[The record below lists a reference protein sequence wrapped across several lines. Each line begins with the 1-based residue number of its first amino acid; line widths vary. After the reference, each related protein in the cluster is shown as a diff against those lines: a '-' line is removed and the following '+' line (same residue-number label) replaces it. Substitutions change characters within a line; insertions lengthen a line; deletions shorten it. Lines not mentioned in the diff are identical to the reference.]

1 VPPNDRELGAVDVI
15 DRDAALEYHRQG
27 RPGKIQVVPTKP
39 TLTQRDLSLA
49 YTPGVA
55 QAVLEIANNPLAAFD
70 YTARGNLVAVISNG
84 SAILG
89 LGNRGPLASKPVME
103 GKSLLFKR
111 FADIDV
117 FDLEIDAPT
126 VEEMVAVCKAL
137 APTFG
142 GINLE
147 DIGAPACFE
156 VEEQLQQMLDIP
168 VFHDDQH
175 GTAII
180 TGAALLNGLE
190 IVGKRMDEIKVVIS
204 GAGAAGIASAEL
216 YLDLG
221 VKRENLILCD
231 SQGVVYAGR
240 TNGMNKW
247 KERYAAETDARTQTD
262 AMRYADV
269 FVGVS
274 VADSVDPEMLS
285 VMADRPLLFLL
296 SNPNPEIR
304 YELAVETRPDAIV
317 ATGRSDYPNQV
328 NNSMGFP
335 YIFRG
340 ALDVRARQINQ
351 AMKLAAARALADLA
365 REDVPDMV
373 LSAYGLEA
381 LQFGPLY
388 IVPKQFDPRALG
400 RLAPAVAKAA
410 METGVARV
418 NVDIDEY
425 RESLEGRFGRG
436 FQIMNRLMQRAR
448 SAPKRV
454 VFAEGE
460 EPKILRAAAQ
470 IADEG
475 IGEPILL
482 GRPEVI
488 KARAASLGLKTPKSI
503 VDPAQSDLVGPFAQ
517 TLCERRGRKGVTM
530 PRALGRMATPNYF
543 GMMMVEQGH
552 ADALV
557 SGLTYDYASVIR
569 PALEVVGVRDGVRR
583 ACGAYILLTQE
594 ISGSSIKARPYF
606 LTDATVNIDPTAEDL
621 AEAAILVAELA
632 REFDVE
638 PRIAMLSFSNFGS
651 VRHPQAEKMRR
662 AAEIVRERRPDL
674 AVDGEM
680 QADTAV
686 VPELIEQRFPFSQV
700 SDANVLV
707 FPSLEAANIAYKLLQ
722 RIGGAEVVGP
732 VLLGMGKSVHV
743 LQAGDDVQ
751 NIVRMAA
758 MAVLDAQVRDG
769 NPGSPELRRL
779 ITS

>member
-1 VPPNDRELGAVDVI
+1 VI
-15 DRDAALEYHRQG
+15 DPSDAALEYHRGG

-55 QAVLEIANNPLAAFD
+55 QAVREIARDPLTAFD
-70 YTARGNLVAVISNG
+70 YTARGNLVAVITNG

-89 LGNRGPLASKPVME
+89 LGNRGPLAAKPVME
-103 GKSLLFKR
+103 GKALLFKR

-117 FDLEIDAPT
+117 FDLEINAPT
-126 VEEMVAVCKAL
+126 VEEMIAFCRMV

-156 VEEQLQQMLDIP
+156 VEERLREELDIP

-180 TGAALLNGLE
+180 TGAALINGLE
-190 IVGKRMDEIKVVIS
+190 LVSKRIDEVKVVIS

-216 YLDLG
+216 YVDLG
-221 VKRENLILCD
+221 VKPENLILCD
-231 SQGVVYAGR
+231 SQGVVYKGR
-240 TNGMNKW
+240 TNGMNRW
-247 KERYAAETDARTQTD
+247 KARYAIDTEARSQFD
-262 AMRYADV
+262 AMRGADV

-274 VADSVDPEMLS
+274 VADSVSTEMLS
-285 VMADRPLLFLL
+285 VMANDPILMLL
-296 SNPNPEIR
+296 SNPDPEIK
-304 YELAVETRPDAIV
+304 YELAVEARPDAIV

-351 AMKLAAARALADLA
+351 AMKLAATRALAALA
-365 REDVPDMV
+365 REDVPDIV

-381 LQFGPLY
+381 LSFGPLY

-400 RLAPAVAKAA
+400 RMAPAVAQAA

-418 NVDIDEY
+418 QVDLDEY
-425 RESLEGRFGRG
+425 RRSLEGRFGRG
-436 FQIMNRLMQRAR
+436 FQIMNRLMERAK

-470 IADEG
+470 LVEQGIA
-475 IGEPILL
+475 EPIVL
-482 GRPEVI
+482 GRKEVVS
-488 KARAASLGLKTPKSI
+488 ARAANLGLRYTPSVI
-503 VDPAQSDLVGPFAQ
+503 DPTQSDLAGPYAELLAKQ
-517 TLCERRGRKGVTM
+517 RERKGM
-530 PRALGRMATPNYF
+530 SAQRALGRMITPNYF
-543 GMMMVEQGH
+543 GLMMVEQGD
-552 ADALV
+552 ADAFL
-557 SGLTYDYASVIR
+557 SGLTYDYGSVIR
-569 PALEVVGVRDGVRR
+569 PALEVVGVREGVKR
-583 ACGAYILLTQE
+583 ACGAYILLAQE
-594 ISGSSIKARPYF
+594 IPGSSLRARPYF

-632 REFDVE
+632 RELDQE

-651 VRHPQAEKMRR
+651 VRHPQSDKMRR

-686 VPELIEQRFPFSQV
+686 VAEIVEQRYPFSRV
-700 SDANVLV
+700 SEANILV
-707 FPSLEAANIAYKLLQ
+707 CPSLEAANVSYKLLE
-722 RIGGAEVVGP
+722 RIGGAEVIGP

-743 LQAGDDVQ
+743 LQAGDEVQ
-751 NIVRMAA
+751 KIVRMAA
-758 MAVLDAQVRDG
+758 MAVMDAQIRDG
-769 NPGSPELRRL
+769 SAASPEIR
-779 ITS
+779 SAVMS

>member
-1 VPPNDRELGAVDVI
+1 VPADDREVGACKVI

-55 QAVLEIANNPLAAFD
+55 QAVLEIARDPETAFD

-103 GKSLLFKR
+103 GKALLFKR

-117 FDLEIDAPT
+117 FDLEINAPT
-126 VEEMVAVCKAL
+126 VEEMIAVCRAL

-147 DIGAPACFE
+147 DIAAPACFE
-156 VEEQLQQMLDIP
+156 VEERLRAELDIP

-180 TGAALLNGLE
+180 TGAALINGLE
-190 IVGKRMDEIKVVIS
+190 LVGKRLDEIKVVIS

-221 VKRENLILCD
+221 VKKENLILCD
-231 SQGVVYAGR
+231 SRGAVYTGR
-240 TNGMNKW
+240 TDGMNAW
-247 KERYAAETDARTQTD
+247 KERYAVDTDARTQLD

-328 NNSMGFP
+328 NNSLGFP
-335 YIFRG
+335 AIFRG

-351 AMKLAAARALADLA
+351 AMKLAASRALAALA
-365 REDVPDMV
+365 REDVPDIV
-373 LSAYGLEA
+373 LSAYGLES

-388 IVPKQFDPRALG
+388 IVPKQFDPRVLV
-400 RLAPAVAKAA
+400 RLAPAVAQAA
-410 METGVARV
+410 METGVARQ
-418 NVDIDEY
+418 NVDVDEY
-425 RESLEGRFGRG
+425 RRSLEGRFGRG
-436 FQIMNRLMQRAR
+436 FQIMNRLMERAK

-470 IADEG
+470 LVDQGIA
-475 IGEPILL
+475 EPIVL
-482 GRPEVI
+482 GRPEVV
-488 KARAASLGLKTPKSI
+488 KARAASLGLRTVPRV
-503 VDPAQSDLVGPFAQ
+503 VDPTSSDLAATYADQFA
-517 TLCERRGRKGVTM
+517 RKRGRKGMTIQ
-530 PRALGRMATPNYF
+530 RALGRMITPNYF
-543 GMMMVEQGH
+543 GLMMVEHGE
-552 ADALV
+552 ADAFL
-557 SGLTYDYASVIR
+557 SGLTYDYGSVIR
-569 PALEVVGVRDGVRR
+569 PALEVVGVREGVRR
-583 ACGAYILLTQE
+583 ACGAYILLAPE
-594 ISGSSIKARPYF
+594 VPGSSLRVRPFF
-606 LTDATVNIDPTAEDL
+606 LTDATVNIDPSAEDL

-632 REFDVE
+632 RELDQE

-651 VRHPQAEKMRR
+651 VRHPQSEKMRR

-686 VPELIEQRFPFSQV
+686 VAEIVEQRYPFSRV
-700 SDANVLV
+700 TEANILV
-707 FPSLEAANIAYKLLQ
+707 CPSLEAANVSYKLLE
-722 RIGGAEVVGP
+722 RIGGAEVIGP

-743 LQAGDDVQ
+743 LQAGDEVEK
-751 NIVRMAA
+751 IVRMAA
-758 MAVLDAQVRDG
+758 MAVMDAQIRDG
-769 NPGSPELRRL
+769 QGTSPEVRRL
-779 ITS
+779 VTS

>member
-1 VPPNDRELGAVDVI
+1 MI
-15 DRDAALEYHRQG
+15 DPSDAALEYHRGG

-55 QAVLEIANNPLAAFD
+55 QAVREIARDPLTAFD
-70 YTARGNLVAVISNG
+70 YTARGNLVAVITNG
-84 SAILG
+84 TAILG
-89 LGNRGPLASKPVME
+89 LGNRGPLAAKPVME
-103 GKSLLFKR
+103 GKALLFKR

-117 FDLEIDAPT
+117 FDLEINAPT
-126 VEEMVAVCKAL
+126 VEEMIAFCRMV

-156 VEEQLQQMLDIP
+156 VEQRLREELDIP

-180 TGAALLNGLE
+180 TGAALINGMEL
-190 IVGKRMDEIKVVIS
+190 VGKKIDEIKVVIS

-216 YLDLG
+216 YVDLG
-221 VKRENLILCD
+221 VKPENLILCD
-231 SQGVVYAGR
+231 SQGVVYKGR
-240 TNGMNKW
+240 TSGMNPW
-247 KERYAAETDARTQTD
+247 KARYAADTNARSQFD
-262 AMRYADV
+262 AMRDADV

-274 VADSVDPEMLS
+274 VADSVSTEMLS
-285 VMADRPLLFLL
+285 VMANDPILMLL
-296 SNPNPEIR
+296 SNPDPEIK
-304 YELAVETRPDAIV
+304 YELAVEARPDAIV

-351 AMKLAAARALADLA
+351 AMKLAASRALAELA
-365 REDVPDMV
+365 REDVPDIV
-373 LSAYGLEA
+373 LSAYGLES
-381 LQFGPLY
+381 LSFGPLY
-388 IVPKQFDPRALG
+388 VVPKQFDPRALG
-400 RLAPAVAKAA
+400 RLAPAVAQAA

-418 NVDIDEY
+418 NVDVEEY
-425 RESLEGRFGRG
+425 RRSLEGRFGRG
-436 FQIMNRLMQRAR
+436 FQIMNRLMERAK

-460 EPKILRAAAQ
+460 EPSILRAAAQ
-470 IADEG
+470 LVEQGIA
-475 IGEPILL
+475 EPIVL
-482 GRPEVI
+482 GRPEVVR
-488 KARAASLGLKTPKSI
+488 ARAASIGLRSVPKVI
-503 VDPAQSDLVGPFAQ
+503 DPTQSDMASRYAELFASKR
-517 TLCERRGRKGVTM
+517 ERKGMTVQ
-530 PRALGRMATPNYF
+530 RALARMITANYF
-543 GMMMVEQGH
+543 GLMMVENGE
-552 ADALV
+552 ADAFL

-569 PALEVVGVRDGVRR
+569 PALEVVGVRPGVKR
-583 ACGAYILLTQE
+583 ACGAYILLAQE
-594 ISGSSIKARPYF
+594 IPGSSLKSRPFF

-632 REFDVE
+632 HQFDIE
-638 PRIAMLSFSNFGS
+638 PKIAMLSFSNFGS
-651 VRHPQAEKMRR
+651 VRHPQSDKMRR

-686 VPELIEQRFPFSQV
+686 VAEIVAQRYPFSQV
-700 SDANVLV
+700 SEANVLV
-707 FPSLEAANIAYKLLQ
+707 FPSLEAANVSYKLLE

-743 LQAGDDVQ
+743 LQAGDEVQ
-751 NIVRMAA
+751 KIVRMAA
-758 MAVLDAQVRDG
+758 MAVMDAQIRQG
-769 NPGSPELRRL
+769 EAPSPEAKALA
-779 ITS
+779 TS

>member
-1 VPPNDRELGAVDVI
+1 
-15 DRDAALEYHRQG
+15 
-27 RPGKIQVVPTKP
+27 
-39 TLTQRDLSLA
+39 
-49 YTPGVA
+49 
-55 QAVLEIANNPLAAFD
+55 
-70 YTARGNLVAVISNG
+70 
-84 SAILG
+84 
-89 LGNRGPLASKPVME
+89 
-103 GKSLLFKR
+103 LFKR

-126 VEEMVAVCKAL
+126 VEEMIAVCKAL

-156 VEEQLQQMLDIP
+156 VEERLQQELDIP

-190 IVGKRMDEIKVVIS
+190 LVGKRLDEVKVVIS

-221 VKRENLILCD
+221 VNRENLILCD
-231 SQGVVYAGR
+231 SQGVVYKGR
-240 TNGMNKW
+240 TSGMNRW
-247 KERYAAETDARTQTD
+247 KERYAADTDARTQTE
-262 AMRYADV
+262 AMRFADV

-351 AMKLAAARALADLA
+351 AMKLAAARALAELA
-365 REDVPDMV
+365 REDVPDLV
-373 LSAYGLEA
+373 LSAYGLES

-400 RLAPAVAKAA
+400 RLAPAVAEAA

-418 NVDIDEY
+418 NVDVDEY

-448 SAPKRV
+448 SAPKRI

-470 IADEG
+470 VADQG

-488 KARAASLGLKTPKSI
+488 QARSASLGLRSVPRI
-503 VDPAQSDLVGPFAQ
+503 VDPAQSDLVGPYARVLFEKRA
-517 TLCERRGRKGVTM
+517 RKGMTIQ
-530 PRALGRMATPNYF
+530 RAMGRLATPNYF
-543 GMMMVEQGH
+543 GLMMVEQGA
-552 ADALV
+552 ADCFL

-569 PALEVVGVRDGVRR
+569 PALEIVGMREGIQR
-583 ACGAYILLTQE
+583 ACGAYILLAQE
-594 ISGSSIKARPYF
+594 ISGSSLKARPYF
-606 LTDATVNIDPTAEDL
+606 LTDATVNIDPSAEEL
-621 AEAAILVAELA
+621 AEAAIQVAGLA

-662 AAEIVRERRPDL
+662 AAEIVRQRRPDL

-686 VPELIEQRFPFSQV
+686 VAELVEQRYPFSQV

-743 LQAGDDVQ
+743 LQAGDDVT

-758 MAVLDAQVRDG
+758 MAVFDAQIRDG
-769 NPGSPELRRL
+769 VAPSPEVRRL
-779 ITS
+779 VTS